1 MKTFADL
8 NIDVE
13 QDFFVCAKMS
23 MDDLLNQ
30 KVVVLGAKKGIK
42 TRIGDDRY
50 LLHVQLAD
58 GTEVKT
64 FTTARFIKAAI
75 DQLNDDDYPFETT
88 IKSIKTDNK
97 KMYKFT

>member
-23 MDDLLNQ
+23 MDDMLNQ

-42 TRIGDDRY
+42 TRMGDNRY

>member
-88 IKSIKTDNK
+88 IKSIKTENK

>member
-23 MDDLLNQ
+23 MDDLLNK

-42 TRIGDDRY
+42 TRIGDNRY